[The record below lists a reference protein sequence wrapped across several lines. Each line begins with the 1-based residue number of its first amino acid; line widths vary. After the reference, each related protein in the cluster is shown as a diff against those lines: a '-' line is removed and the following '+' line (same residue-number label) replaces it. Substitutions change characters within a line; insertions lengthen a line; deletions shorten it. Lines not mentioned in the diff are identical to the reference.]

1 MSLKISIVPDD
12 KPVRMT
18 IDLPAPVHREL
29 VAYGEAMQRETGQ
42 PVEPAKLIAPMLT
55 RFMSSDR
62 AFSKAKRVETGG
74 RKKVGQV
81 S

>member
-1 MSLKISIVPDD
+1 MSLKISVVPDD

-18 IDLPAPVHREL
+18 IDLPAQIHREL
-29 VAYGEAMQRETGQ
+29 VAYGEAVQRETGQ
-42 PVEPAKLIAPMLT
+42 PIEPAKLIAPMLT

-62 AFSKAKRVETGG
+62 AFSKAKRGETGG
-74 RKKVGQV
+74 RRKAAQA

>member
-18 IDLPAPVHREL
+18 IELPAPVHREL
-29 VAYGEAMQRETGQ
+29 VAYGEAVQRETGQ
-42 PVEPAKLIAPMLT
+42 PIEPAKLIAPMLT

-62 AFSKAKRVETGG
+62 AFSKAKRVETG
-74 RKKVGQV
+74 RKKVAQA